1 MSTTNPLF
9 FQADGEVHQVN
20 VETSIIEKTPTGEKY
35 NPYDEVRRIEIS
47 AQMDRA
53 QQLIRDYTDYVLNS
67 FKDFGAAEVEEI
79 SLSFGLKLGGNA
91 GIPYITQG
99 TAESNLEVSV
109 KCKLPRR

>member
-1 MSTTNPLF
+1 MSATNPLF
-9 FQADGEVHQVN
+9 FQADGEVRQVN
-20 VETSIIEKTPTGEKY
+20 VETSIIEKTPIGE
-35 NPYDEVRRIEIS
+35 NNDPYDEVKNPKFS

-53 QQLIRDYTDYVLNS
+53 QRLIRDYTDYVLNS

-79 SLSFGLKLGGNA
+79 SLSFGLKLGGSA

-99 TAESNLEVSV
+99 TAESNLEISV